1 MRRPLAASHGLRHTG
16 RVEPTP
22 ETGSVRA
29 PSPANAAA
37 PVRAAA
43 VHDFARKL
51 QQPSMWPFVVD
62 YVNWQRAVRKAEAE
76 GRSVPEAPALAP
88 LSINLDLTTACNY
101 ACDHCIDW
109 DILNSKVRH
118 SDDALRAS
126 LETMVARGLKSVILI
141 GGGEPTLY
149 PGFASMVEFLKGMK
163 LQVAVVS
170 NGSRGDRLLAA
181 APFLTKG
188 DWIRLSLD
196 SGSNDVF
203 RRMHNPSS
211 KTLSLDEICG
221 WIPRIKQANPDF
233 DMGFSFVITWRGGAR
248 GDVKV
253 IENIHEMEMAAERA
267 EKSGFDYISFKPFL
281 ERTGEGSEVLD
292 PAKVEGELQDVVLRI
307 RAAIDR
313 ARARSKPP
321 FRIVESTNL
330 RVLMQ
335 GNWRDFTRQP
345 KTCHMQMLR
354 QVVTPLGTFN
364 CPAHRGVEK
373 AKLGDAALWQD
384 GARAT
389 KETQRMLDGFDAS
402 HECAQVT
409 CLYHATNW
417 WVEELVASSAPLPV
431 DAPAAEASDWFL

>member
-1 MRRPLAASHGLRHTG
+1 MPAARP
-16 RVEPTP
+16 
-22 ETGSVRA
+22 A
-29 PSPANAAA
+29 PGATA
-37 PVRAAA
+37 R
-43 VHDFARKL
+43 VHDFAQKL
-51 QQPSMWPFVVD
+51 QQGSMWPYVVD
-62 YVNWQRAVRKAEAE
+62 YVRWQRATRLATAQ
-76 GRSVPEAPALAP
+76 GQALPEQPALAP

-118 SDDALRAS
+118 EDEALRAS
-126 LETMVARGLKSVILI
+126 LQTMIDRGLKSVILI

-149 PGFASMVEFLKGMK
+149 PGFASMVQFLKERH

-170 NGSRGDRLLAA
+170 NGSRGDRLLQA
-181 APFLTKG
+181 APFLQKG

-221 WIPRIKQANPDF
+221 WIPRIKQSNPAF

-253 IENIHEMEMAAERA
+253 VENIHEIELAAERA
-267 EKSGFDYISFKPFL
+267 AKSGFDYISFKPFL
-281 ERTGEGSEVLD
+281 ERTGEGSEIMD
-292 PAKVEGELQDVVLRI
+292 PAKVEGALQDVITRI
-307 RAAIDR
+307 RAAIER
-313 ARARSKPP
+313 ARRAAPVG
-321 FRIVESTNL
+321 FRVVESTNL

-335 GNWRDFTRQP
+335 GNWRDYTRQP
-345 KTCHMQMLR
+345 RTCHMQMLR

-364 CPAHRGVEK
+364 CPAHRGVQK
-373 AKLGDAALWQD
+373 ARVGDAALWSAGD
-384 GARAT
+384 AGVAAT
-389 KETQRMLDGFDAS
+389 QKMLAGFDAS
-402 HECAQVT
+402 VECQQVT

-417 WVEELVASSAPLPV
+417 WLEELVASSAPLPV
-431 DAPAAEASDWFL
+431 DAPAADWGDWFL